1 MLIDVIKL
9 DNGQSMLVEVLDV
22 ELPKE
27 IKNKMSFESTF
38 SDLPEG
44 AEPIGVMDDMKIGM
58 ELLKDDLKNIVATV
72 KDAFIENQPNEF
84 SVEMNFGFV
93 GKGSVIPL
101 LVSTEAKGGIKIKA
115 TWKKGTDNGS

>member
-1 MLIDVIKL
+1 MKIDVIKL
-9 DNGQSMLVEVLDV
+9 DNGQSVLVEVLDM
-22 ELPKE
+22 ELPSD
-27 IKNKMSFESTF
+27 IKNKMNLESNF

-44 AEPIGVMDDMKIGM
+44 AEPIGIMDDMKMGM
-58 ELLKDDLKNIVATV
+58 ELLKNDLKNIATTV
-72 KDAFIENQPNEF
+72 KDAFAENQPDEF

-115 TWKKGTDNGS
+115 TWKKGSTNGS